1 MASPGNTTTKLQH
14 WLDLMR
20 NGNDQARTE
29 LCGHACERLRILTR
43 KMLRCYP
50 LVRRWEQTDDVL
62 QNSMLRLFRA
72 LAEVTP
78 DSLRHFYNLATL
90 QIRRELLDL
99 ARHHAHDDGQGE
111 ENSAEQADH
120 DEPPGLAEW
129 SDFHRQV
136 ETLPDDEREVFAL
149 VWYHDLTLAEAA
161 GVLGVSVRTVIRRWQ
176 AARIRLQRGMQE
188 DDGDGKHR

>member
-1 MASPGNTTTKLQH
+1 MAPGNTTTKLQH

-29 LCGHACERLRILTR
+29 FCSHACERLRILTR
-43 KMLRCYP
+43 KTLRGYP

-72 LAEVTP
+72 LTEITP

-99 ARHHAHDDGQGE
+99 AKHHARKHGQADE
-111 ENSAEQADH
+111 SSEEQADP
-120 DEPPGLAEW
+120 DEPSTLAEW
-129 SDFHRQV
+129 SEFHCQV
-136 ETLPDDEREVFAL
+136 ETLPDDEREVFAQ
-149 VWYHDLTLAEAA
+149 VWYHDLSLAEAA
-161 GVLGVSVRTVIRRWQ
+161 EVSGISVRTVIRRWQ
-176 AARIRLQRGMQE
+176 AARIRLQRGMGRE
-188 DDGDGKHR
+188 DGRHR